1 MMDSLI
7 HRVNELIAR
16 LSKRLEW
23 VGPLVARLVVGT
35 VFLLTGWA
43 KLHGLEQVTSFF
55 TDLGLPMPAFM
66 AVLVAT
72 TELVGGALILLGLFT
87 RIAAVALLTTM
98 IVAILTAQ
106 LENINGIGALVGLI
120 ESAYAAFF
128 IWLAVAGAGAASLDR
143 LVSRAWASRV
153 KATGG
158 APNET
163 PAAAPRYS

>member
-1 MMDSLI
+1 MGNLI
-7 HRVNELIAR
+7 DRLNELVAR

-23 VGPLVARLVVGT
+23 LGPLVARLVVGT
-35 VFLLTGWA
+35 VFLLTGWG

-72 TELVGGALILLGLFT
+72 TELVGGTFILLGLFT

-106 LENINGIGALVGLI
+106 LENINGIGALAGLI

-128 IWLAVAGAGAASLDR
+128 IWLAVAGAGAVSLDR
-143 LVSRAWASRV
+143 LLARVWARKPTAAAS
-153 KATGG
+153 TG
-158 APNET
+158 T